1 MVEGSKQPPLP
12 PALHRTNWRELLQI
26 LQASQQV
33 GLPRSAQT
41 DASLGWSLD
50 CYQSYEILLDHCM
63 GAQGTLL
70 RVIGACSKGSESS
83 KIGGL
88 PQRAK
93 CGLCP
98 CCARATHALIPETYE
113 AGSFGRRKANAVRF
127 WQLRGPMASRTYA
140 AAVYFNQFKYLPSG
154 WNRIATKREALDSAA
169 LRSTRWLAG
178 TQMLPPA
185 LDSAALRST
194 DVSEQSDSQLALE
207 DTRSPRPAPI
217 SPSPALPGFCPV
229 PKVPRSG
236 NPPPPIRS
244 ESPLA
249 PSKSARPPYPAYSY
263 SKSSWG
269 GDWQLTIDGK

>member
-1 MVEGSKQPPLP
+1 MCTWNAGLQRIDVTRPFRGRPELFRAYELPPRRVAAGAVCHSCSYGSRLGHRATGKWSNLSEGSKQPPLP
-12 PALHRTNWRELLQI
+12 PALRRTNWRGLLQI

-98 CCARATHALIPETYE
+98 CCARATHALIPATYQ
-113 AGSFGRRKANAVRF
+113 AGSFDRRRANAVR
-127 WQLRGPMASRTYA
+127 L
-140 AAVYFNQFKYLPSG
+140 
-154 WNRIATKREALDSAA
+154 
-169 LRSTRWLAG
+169 
-178 TQMLPPA
+178 
-185 LDSAALRST
+185 
-194 DVSEQSDSQLALE
+194 
-207 DTRSPRPAPI
+207 
-217 SPSPALPGFCPV
+217 
-229 PKVPRSG
+229 
-236 NPPPPIRS
+236 
-244 ESPLA
+244 
-249 PSKSARPPYPAYSY
+249 
-263 SKSSWG
+263 
-269 GDWQLTIDGK
+269 